1 MKKFKIVEFEPC
13 YQEDAKDLLL
23 ELQTH
28 LLSLGGLPPKPTF
41 RDEYLPYLL
50 SEIKKHDGKIFLAVK
65 NGGAIGLVSCEIFFG
80 EGDDAFL
87 IDPPKCGFVADLV
100 VAKDMRGKGVGK
112 ALISVA
118 EEFFVSKGCD
128 RFELTVFAP
137 NKPAYEFYIAQ
148 GFETRMHYMMRKIN
162 R

>member
-1 MKKFKIVEFEPC
+1 MEKFKIVEFEPC

-65 NGGAIGLVSCEIFFG
+65 NGGAIGLVR
-80 EGDDAFL
+80 
-87 IDPPKCGFVADLV
+87 
-100 VAKDMRGKGVGK
+100 AKYFSAR
-112 ALISVA
+112 ATT
-118 EEFFVSKGCD
+118 
-128 RFELTVFAP
+128 RF
-137 NKPAYEFYIAQ
+137 
-148 GFETRMHYMMRKIN
+148 
-162 R
+162 

>member
-1 MKKFKIVEFEPC
+1 MEKFKIVEFEPY

-65 NGGAIGLVSCEIFFG
+65 NGRQSDSCR
-80 EGDDAFL
+80 
-87 IDPPKCGFVADLV
+87 
-100 VAKDMRGKGVGK
+100 AKYFSARATM
-112 ALISVA
+112 L
-118 EEFFVSKGCD
+118 F
-128 RFELTVFAP
+128 
-137 NKPAYEFYIAQ
+137 
-148 GFETRMHYMMRKIN
+148 
-162 R
+162 

>member
-1 MKKFKIVEFEPC
+1 M
-13 YQEDAKDLLL
+13 
-23 ELQTH
+23 
-28 LLSLGGLPPKPTF
+28 
-41 RDEYLPYLL
+41 
-50 SEIKKHDGKIFLAVK
+50 
-65 NGGAIGLVSCEIFFG
+65 SCEIFFG

-112 ALISVA
+112 ALIAAA